1 MLIRAQPADFGW
13 ELHEFDPFFNYRATE
28 YIVENGIEKYFQ
40 WHDDLSWYPHG
51 RNISQSSQVMLHVT
65 AAVTYDIF
73 GGGMDLY
80 DYTILFPAII
90 GSLTCIVIFALV
102 RIIGGTTAG
111 LFAALFF
118 SISLPIIIRGQIA
131 WFKSEPLGL
140 FFSIFA
146 VYLFFS
152 GLHSKN
158 QKNSFIKLIFAGIFV
173 IFGISAWGG
182 TQFFLLPFG
191 IFFLTLPFLKSDHK
205 FLLYSIPIFTVSAMV
220 TSFAFERL
228 STNFIVSMGGFAL
241 ILPTIFLICCIFLQS
256 KSKPEHKTR
265 NGLIFLTAVLIATS
279 GVFVLSISLESFP
292 LPSHRYLN
300 AIYPFLTTTNPLID
314 SVAEHATTTIEQSF
328 LFHTILMLFAGI
340 GIWLLLKNSK
350 KYNFIKNDMIAYS
363 LILGLFGVYI
373 SSAFLRLEVFASLSL
388 VVLSSLGLTILVHEF
403 FSNKKQSMKFQN
415 TIINVSFVI
424 GVVTLL
430 IIPLSFPE
438 HATVFALTDSPPT
451 ILNGGTNFRM
461 TTTDWADSLEWIKN
475 NTPENSVIGSW
486 WDYGYW
492 IQTKAERASIADNST
507 LNDHIIEKIAHIL
520 LSKPDQS
527 WKQLEE
533 MDVDYFMIF
542 VAAEQL
548 GLTGNGNQPLYL
560 LGGGGDE
567 SKKPWFMRIANE
579 PLSKYVHNDGMSGTD
594 YFWNDTLLG
603 KMIPFEV
610 LGYVNLQTQQQSQSY
625 QPGFGAIY
633 EKNIKFPK
641 DGNGPFKLVYSSSSF
656 NDEQPG
662 KVIGVFVYEV
672 NKDYVPLN

>member
-1 MLIRAQPADFGW
+1 
-13 ELHEFDPFFNYRATE
+13 
-28 YIVENGIEKYFQ
+28 
-40 WHDDLSWYPHG
+40 
-51 RNISQSSQVMLHVT
+51 
-65 AAVTYDIF
+65 
-73 GGGMDLY
+73 
-80 DYTILFPAII
+80 
-90 GSLTCIVIFALV
+90 
-102 RIIGGTTAG
+102 
-111 LFAALFF
+111 
-118 SISLPIIIRGQIA
+118 
-131 WFKSEPLGL
+131 
-140 FFSIFA
+140 
-146 VYLFFS
+146 
-152 GLHSKN
+152 
-158 QKNSFIKLIFAGIFV
+158 
-173 IFGISAWGG
+173 
-182 TQFFLLPFG
+182 
-191 IFFLTLPFLKSDHK
+191 
-205 FLLYSIPIFTVSAMV
+205 
-220 TSFAFERL
+220 
-228 STNFIVSMGGFAL
+228 
-241 ILPTIFLICCIFLQS
+241 
-256 KSKPEHKTR
+256 
-265 NGLIFLTAVLIATS
+265 
-279 GVFVLSISLESFP
+279 
-292 LPSHRYLN
+292 
-300 AIYPFLTTTNPLID
+300 
-314 SVAEHATTTIEQSF
+314 
-328 LFHTILMLFAGI
+328 
-340 GIWLLLKNSK
+340 
-350 KYNFIKNDMIAYS
+350 
-363 LILGLFGVYI
+363 
-373 SSAFLRLEVFASLSL
+373 
-388 VVLSSLGLTILVHEF
+388 
-403 FSNKKQSMKFQN
+403 
-415 TIINVSFVI
+415 
-424 GVVTLL
+424 
-430 IIPLSFPE
+430 
-438 HATVFALTDSPPT
+438 
-451 ILNGGTNFRM
+451 M